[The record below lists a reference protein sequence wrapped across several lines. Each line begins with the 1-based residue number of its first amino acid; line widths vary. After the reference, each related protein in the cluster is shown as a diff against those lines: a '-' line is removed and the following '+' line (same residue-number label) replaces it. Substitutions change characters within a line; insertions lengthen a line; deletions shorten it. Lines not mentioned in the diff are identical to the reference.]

1 MCGIAG
7 ILLNNS
13 NKKLIEKFQKISGQL
28 SHRGPDSSSFYKNSK
43 NLFLHTR
50 LSIIDLNGGN
60 QPIINNDLIL
70 VANGEIYNDPEIRS
84 TYKTYNYKT
93 ESDSESIMTLYYNEG
108 VNGLEKLRGMYA
120 FAIYDKKKDC
130 TILGR
135 DIFGIK
141 PLYFS
146 LIKDGIIF
154 SSEITPLINSRFVK
168 KKYF

>member
-1 MCGIAG
+1 M
-7 ILLNNS
+7 
-13 NKKLIEKFQKISGQL
+13 
-28 SHRGPDSSSFYKNSK
+28 
-43 NLFLHTR
+43 
-50 LSIIDLNGGN
+50 SIIDLNGGN

-108 VNGLEKLRGMYA
+108 VNGLEKLRVCMLLQ
-120 FAIYDKKKDC
+120 FMIKKDC

-154 SSEITPLINSRFVK
+154 SSEITPLINSKFVK
-168 KKYF
+168 KYF

>member
-93 ESDSESIMTLYYNEG
+93 ESDSESIMT
-108 VNGLEKLRGMYA
+108 
-120 FAIYDKKKDC
+120 F
-130 TILGR
+130 
-135 DIFGIK
+135 
-141 PLYFS
+141 
-146 LIKDGIIF
+146 IIM
-154 SSEITPLINSRFVK
+154 K
-168 KKYF
+168 G